1 MSDMN
6 CPRSKAVAGWA
17 ILALAALAVAACA
30 PGSGGPDQ
38 ATSSDI
44 PVQPLESE
52 LARLR
57 GEHLIP
63 GMSVAVV
70 RGGEVVLARGFGY
83 ADIAESVD
91 ADENT
96 PYRIASVTKAISG
109 TLAMKLV
116 ELGALDLNQPM
127 AETPEFM
134 EFCAEFGETE
144 SIFAANYSCDT
155 TLRQHLG
162 HTVNGT
168 PGEKFRYNPVAFS
181 FASRSI
187 AHQVGQDF
195 SSLVSAHIFE
205 PVGMKDSARIHRDLP
220 QPEGLASR
228 LATPYQIE
236 FGQATP
242 APPIDPRGD
251 GAAGGI
257 ISTVVDLARFDI
269 ALDGGEL
276 VSESSKST
284 MFTPTESSAG
294 GTLPYGIG
302 WYVQDYEGQRLIWH
316 SGWWPGAFS
325 ALYLKVPQHG
335 ATLIVLANS
344 EGVWWDNPLA
354 DARIQG
360 SDFAEVF
367 LDWLQSS
374 D

>member
-1 MSDMN
+1 MN
-6 CPRSKAVAGWA
+6 YARAKAAGWA

-30 PGSGGPDQ
+30 GGDPDQ
-38 ATSSDI
+38 ATTADI

-57 GEHLIP
+57 GERLIP

-70 RGGEVVLARGFGY
+70 RGGELVLARGFGY

-91 ADENT
+91 ADENA
-96 PYRIASVTKAISG
+96 PYRIASVTNAISG

-116 ELGALDLNQPM
+116 ELGALDLDQPM
-127 AETPEFM
+127 AETPEFV
-134 EFCAEFGETE
+134 EFCTEFGETD
-144 SIFAANYSCDT
+144 SIFATDYSCQA

-162 HTVNGT
+162 HTVNGI
-168 PGEKFRYNPVAFS
+168 PGERFRYNPVAFS
-181 FASRSI
+181 YASRSI
-187 AHQVGQDF
+187 AHQAGQGF

-220 QPEGLASR
+220 PPESLASR
-228 LATPYQIE
+228 LATPYKIE

-242 APPIDPRGD
+242 APPMDPQGD
-251 GAAGGI
+251 GAAGGV

-276 VSESSKST
+276 ISESSKAA
-284 MFTPTESSAG
+284 MFTPTESVAG

-302 WYVQDYEGQRLIWH
+302 WYVQDYEGQLLIWH

-344 EGVWWDNPLA
+344 EGVWWDNPL
-354 DARIQG
+354 DGARIQD
-360 SDFAEVF
+360 SDFAGVF